1 MKRFFRLFSIGGC
14 VTLLFSL
21 LGCGGDL
28 KNEKIAE
35 ATFDTM
41 IECINHEDKDGLKS
55 LFSETAIEE
64 ATDLDSE
71 IALFFDWF
79 DEEIIT
85 VEKHHIQLHKTYTAQ
100 GDIYRTRLYWK
111 VYTEGHSY
119 TLFIYQITT
128 DEIEP
133 KNEGVYAMQITDNEL
148 AEEWEKATGE
158 RYLYDDESHAGLLT
172 SCDLG

>member
-1 MKRFFRLFSIGGC
+1 MKKIFRLFAFGGC
-14 VTLLFSL
+14 VMLLFSL

-28 KNEKIAE
+28 RNEKIAE

-41 IECINHEDKDGLKS
+41 IECINHEDKEGLKS

-71 IALFFDWF
+71 IDLFFNWF
-79 DEEIIT
+79 DGEIIT
-85 VEKHHIQLHKTYTAQ
+85 VEKGPIPLGERITAQ
-100 GDIYRTRLYWK
+100 GCIYHTQIYWH
-111 VYTEGHSY
+111 VYTKEHYY
-119 TLFIYQITT
+119 TVFIYQITT

-133 KNEGVYAMQITDNEL
+133 KNEGIYAVQITDNEL
-148 AEEWEKATGE
+148 AEEWEEATGE
-158 RYLYDDESHAGLLT
+158 RYLYDEESHAGLHT